1 MSTLR
6 ANAVRT
12 RDVVLA
18 LAIVVGFIIFQVGT
32 NWRALGEGAELL
44 LAILGLLVVL
54 GAVATLIYDHRVAAD
69 RLDVEAEAV
78 VQEPGWAHFLF
89 HDTRSAPLWLAVRLY
104 VGYSWLEAG
113 YHKLTGA
120 GWMDG
125 GSALAGYW
133 KNAVA
138 INAQTGKGAIT
149 YGWYR
154 DFLSYMLA
162 HQWYT
167 WFAKLIVCGEL
178 LVGVGII
185 LGGLVGIAAF
195 CGALMNMSFMLAGSA
210 STNPVL
216 FTLAILL
223 ILAWKVAGYWGLDR
237 FILPVLGAPWSPGLV
252 AQRRHTP
259 RAAPESAQG

>member
-1 MSTLR
+1 MATTR
-6 ANAVRT
+6 AGTVKA
-12 RDVVLA
+12 RDVLLA
-18 LAIVVGFIIFQVGT
+18 LAIVVGFIIFQIGT
-32 NWRALGEGAELL
+32 DWRALGGGVELL
-44 LAILGLLVVL
+44 LAILGLAVVL
-54 GAVATLIYDHRVAAD
+54 GAAATLIYDHRAAGG
-69 RLDVEAEAV
+69 RLDVAPEAV
-78 VQEPGWAHFLF
+78 VREPGWAHFLF

-104 VGYSWLEAG
+104 VGYAWLEAG
-113 YHKLTGA
+113 YHKLAGK

-133 KNAVA
+133 KNAIAV
-138 INAQTGKGAIT
+138 NAQTGKGPIT

-154 DFLSYMLA
+154 DFLQYMLDQ
-162 HQWYT
+162 QWYT

-223 ILAWKVAGYWGLDR
+223 ILGWKVAGYWGLDR
-237 FILPVLGAPWSPGLV
+237 FILPALGAPWSPGR
-252 AQRRHTP
+252 AFRREASP
-259 RAAPESAQG
+259 GSAATA